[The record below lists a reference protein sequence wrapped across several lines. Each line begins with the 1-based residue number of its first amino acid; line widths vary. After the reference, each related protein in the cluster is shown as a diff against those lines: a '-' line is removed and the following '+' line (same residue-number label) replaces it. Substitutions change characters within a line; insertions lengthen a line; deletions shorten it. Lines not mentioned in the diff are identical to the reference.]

1 VKVSAVIAL
10 YAEEVAPKA
19 ARPKEVG
26 ARLAKVGEFF
36 GDMTL
41 AEITGRK
48 CREYAARRGNKVCR
62 RELEDLRSAIR
73 YHWREGFCTVETKIV
88 LPQKSP
94 PRQRWL
100 TRSEAARL
108 LWAAWRREGRHVARF
123 ILVGLYTGS
132 RAGVIASASFRPMAG
147 RAYVDT
153 AAGVLHRR
161 PGGERDTKKRR
172 PPAPLSDRL
181 LCHLERWKR
190 NEAAYVVSWR
200 GRPVASAR
208 KAFQR
213 SAVAAGLGPD
223 VTPHTL
229 RHTAATWGMQAGADP
244 WKLAGLLGMTVQTLI
259 DNYGHWHSAIG
270 REAAENIASR
280 PTTSHTISVNKRAH
294 KANSED

>member
-1 VKVSAVIAL
+1 MKVSAVIAL

-41 AEITGRK
+41 ADITGRK

-132 RAGVIASASFRPMAG
+132 RAGVVCGASFRPVARG
-147 RAYVDT
+147 SCVDVR
-153 AAGVLHRR
+153 AGVLVRR
-161 PGGERDTKKRR
+161 QPGEHESRKRR
-172 PPAPLSDRL
+172 PPAPLSGRL
-181 LCHLERWKR
+181 LAHLRRWEQNQR
-190 NEAAYVVSWR
+190 YVVEWR
-200 GRPVASAR
+200 GEPVRSVRKSFRNAAR
-208 KAFQR
+208 
-213 SAVAAGLGPD
+213 AAGLGSD

-229 RHTAATWGMQAGADP
+229 RHTAATWGMQAGADV
-244 WKLAGLLGMTVQTLI
+244 WKLAGLLGMTPQTLI
-259 DNYGHWHSAIG
+259 DNYGHWHPDIG
-270 REAAENIASR
+270 REAAEQIAR
-280 PTTSHTISVNKRAH
+280 R
-294 KANSED
+294 KA